1 MMAFNSIF
9 FVFTFLPIVLLCY
22 LLIPAKLKNAYLMI
36 ISLIFYAWGEPYYV
50 WLLIVLI
57 VLNYGMA
64 IRIAKSVGK
73 KRRRCFIEALFINIF
88 LLFYVK
94 YYGFV
99 LHTLFHMLSI
109 SIPYKV
115 YTMPLGISF
124 FTFSIVAYLI
134 DVYKHKTVYEKN
146 IINFALYVSFFP
158 KLIMGPIS
166 RYETFKRQ
174 FSSHRLSKEK
184 LEEGATLF
192 LSGLTQKV
200 ILANSLSSVWTY
212 TSTQAVSSLSAW
224 LGILAYTFQIY
235 FDFQGYTLM
244 ALGLGKMFGFEMER
258 NFNYP
263 YMAISITDFWRRWH
277 MTLSAWFKDYVY
289 IPLGGNRVPLLRNI
303 WNLMIVWLLTGLWHG
318 SSWNFI
324 LWGVYYGV
332 LLVIEKY
339 ILHKVIVKVPIY
351 IRWFITFIL
360 VMIGWVL
367 FASNTMLNAMQYFDK
382 MFLAHG
388 FSGNDVAYII
398 QNYGVYLLL
407 GAIFVTSYPKKLALA
422 LVKYIKGSMWFVK
435 PIFTA
440 IICLILL
447 SYMIS
452 DTYQAFLYF
461 KF

>member
-1 MMAFNSIF
+1 MAFNSIF
-9 FVFTFLPIVLLCY
+9 FVFTFLPVVLLFY
-22 LLIPAKLKNAYLMI
+22 LILPHKFKNVYLTM
-36 ISLIFYAWGEPYYV
+36 ISLVFYAWGEPYYV
-50 WLLIVLI
+50 WLLIVIIL
-57 VLNYGMA
+57 LNYGMG
-64 IRIAKSVGK
+64 IRIAKSIGK
-73 KRRRCFIEALFINIF
+73 KRKRCLIEALIINVF

-99 LHTLFHMLSI
+99 LHTIFHMLSI
-109 SIPYKV
+109 SISYKV
-115 YTMPLGISF
+115 YPMPLGISF
-124 FTFSIVAYLI
+124 FTFSILAYLI
-134 DVYKHKTVYEKN
+134 DVYKHKTTYEKN

-174 FSSHRLSKEK
+174 FATHRISKRK
-184 LEEGATLF
+184 LEKGATLF
-192 LSGLTQKV
+192 LSGLAQKV
-200 ILANSLSSVWTY
+200 ILANTLSSVWSY
-212 TSTQAVSSLSAW
+212 TSTQGVSGFGAW

-263 YMAISITDFWRRWH
+263 YMAVSITDFWHRWH
-277 MTLSAWFKDYVY
+277 MTLSSWFKDYVY
-289 IPLGGNRVPLLRNI
+289 IPLGGNRVTPHRHICNLL
-303 WNLMIVWLLTGLWHG
+303 IVWLLTGLWHG
-318 SSWNFI
+318 ASWNFI

-332 LLVIEKY
+332 LLIIEKY
-339 ILHKVIVKVPIY
+339 ILHKVVKKVPLG
-351 IRWFITFIL
+351 IRWFITFIC

-367 FASNTMLNAMQYFDK
+367 FASNTMSDAIQYFEK
-382 MFLAHG
+382 MLFVHG
-388 FSGNDVAYII
+388 VSGSDIAYII

-407 GAIFVTSYPKKLALA
+407 GAFFVTSYPKKMAS
-422 LVKYIKGSMWFVK
+422 VVVHYFKDSMWFMK
-435 PIFTA
+435 PVFTA
-440 IICLILL
+440 IVCLILL